1 MKDETAGE
9 PILEFVGFRPKMY
22 SYVKVAAAGT
32 PQEELHE
39 KHRAKGI
46 QSAASKK
53 LNHANFVAQL
63 DNPTENYITNR
74 RIGSTLHKVIINL
87 LSI

>member
-9 PILEFVGFRPKMY
+9 PILEFVGLRPKMY
-22 SYVKVAAAGT
+22 SYVTVAAAGT
-32 PQEELHE
+32 PQEALHE

-46 QSAASKK
+46 QSPASKK

-63 DNPTENYITNR
+63 DSPTENYITNR